1 MITSGAII
9 VGMADLNTVK
19 DTGSLITLGLGSCV
33 GIALYDPVAKVAGLA
48 HAMLP
53 SSKEITNNNTNIAK
67 FVDLATIKLTKDMI
81 AKGAKQDR
89 IVAKLAGG
97 AQMFAFGATQ
107 QNMRIGDRNVAAAEN
122 ILRRLGIKIISKD
135 VGKTFGRTVQLYV
148 ADGKFVI
155 KTIDHGSY
163 TI

>member
-9 VGMADLNTVK
+9 VGMADLNTIK
-19 DTGSLITLGLGSCV
+19 GSGTLTTLGLGSCV
-33 GIALYDPVAKVAGLA
+33 GIALYDPIAKVAGLA

-53 SSKEITNNNTNIAK
+53 SSKEIVNNNTNIAK
-67 FVDLATIKLTKDMI
+67 FVDLATIKVTKDMI

-97 AQMFAFGATQ
+97 AQMFAFGSAQ
-107 QNMRIGDRNVAAAEN
+107 QNMRIGDRNVTSAEN

-135 VGKTFGRTVQLYV
+135 VGKTFGRTVELHV